1 MQIAAVSLR
10 KPTDT
15 VKSASKEVQS
25 FGARKYNG
33 ERKNPRVAIISSC
46 VGLTAALATGVY
58 LFRGKIANFASVKN
72 TSKFVNNGWGI
83 VKAYGKELIKK
94 GVALFKQIK
103 PKFVQAKNYC
113 VNKFN
118 SVIDF
123 VKNKFSI
130 VKK

>member
-15 VKSASKEVQS
+15 VKSASKEVQN

-33 ERKNPRVAIISSC
+33 ERKNPRVAVISSC
-46 VGLTAALATGVY
+46 VGLSAVLATGVY

-118 SVIDF
+118 SVMDF
-123 VKNKFSI
+123 VKNKFATI
-130 VKK
+130 KK

>member
-15 VKSASKEVQS
+15 VKSTSKEVQN
-25 FGARKYNG
+25 FGARAYNG

-46 VGLTAALATGVY
+46 VGLSAVLATGAY
-58 LFRGKIANFASVKN
+58 LFRGKISNFASVKK

-83 VKAYGKELIKK
+83 IKAYGKELFKK
-94 GVALFKQIK
+94 CKVLIKQIK
-103 PKFVQAKNYC
+103 PKCKELKNFC
-113 VNKFN
+113 VDKFN